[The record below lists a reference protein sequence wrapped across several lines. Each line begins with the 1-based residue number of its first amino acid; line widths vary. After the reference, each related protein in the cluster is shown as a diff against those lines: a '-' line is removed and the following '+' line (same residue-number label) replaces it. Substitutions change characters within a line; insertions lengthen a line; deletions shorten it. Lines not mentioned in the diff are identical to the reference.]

1 MERLSMGV
9 GEAEAR
15 FWVLG
20 IDEMTSGG
28 GWEQPEGH
36 RKGTGSSW
44 GEVDQGVR
52 PQLSLWLCCE

>member
-1 MERLSMGV
+1 MGV

-44 GEVDQGVR
+44 GEADQGVR